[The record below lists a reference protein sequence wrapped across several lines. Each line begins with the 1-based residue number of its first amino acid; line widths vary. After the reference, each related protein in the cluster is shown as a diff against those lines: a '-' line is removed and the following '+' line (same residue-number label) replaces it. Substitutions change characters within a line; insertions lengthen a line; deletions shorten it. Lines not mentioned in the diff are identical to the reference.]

1 MNQSI
6 QNGLNDLFDQIIPI
20 SRDFNKKT
28 YADSFKNAYEKY
40 KPLFTEIAQEC
51 ENSEDRQEEIEEIA
65 AVLPDR
71 MREVLDQESSKRK
84 KEKEKIKMKT
94 EIVRNEMIKAMKN
107 KDKRR
112 KDALSMLL
120 TALKN
125 AEIDAKGA
133 LDETN
138 ENVVIKKEMKQLQET
153 YDSAPDYRNDIKE
166 DAEFRISVCK
176 EFLPE
181 DMTED
186 QIMNVINETLKE
198 LDIKNPSGKDK
209 GVIMKNLMPKVKG
222 KADGKLV
229 NQMIMKILA

>member
-1 MNQSI
+1 M
-6 QNGLNDLFDQIIPI
+6 
-20 SRDFNKKT
+20 
-28 YADSFKNAYEKY
+28 
-40 KPLFTEIAQEC
+40 
-51 ENSEDRQEEIEEIA
+51 
-65 AVLPDR
+65 
-71 MREVLDQESSKRK
+71 
-84 KEKEKIKMKT
+84 KI

-125 AEIDAKGA
+125 AEIDARGT
-133 LDETN
+133 LDETQ

-198 LDIKNPSGKDK
+198 LGIENPSGKDK

>member
-1 MNQSI
+1 M
-6 QNGLNDLFDQIIPI
+6 
-20 SRDFNKKT
+20 K
-28 YADSFKNAYEKY
+28 
-40 KPLFTEIAQEC
+40 
-51 ENSEDRQEEIEEIA
+51 IE
-65 AVLPDR
+65 
-71 MREVLDQESSKRK
+71 S
-84 KEKEKIKMKT
+84 
-94 EIVRNEMIKAMKN
+94 VRNEMIKAMKN

-125 AEIDAKGA
+125 AEIDARGA
-133 LDETN
+133 LDETQ

-198 LDIKNPSGKDK
+198 LGIENPSGKDK

-222 KADGKLV
+222 KADGKLI

>member
-1 MNQSI
+1 M
-6 QNGLNDLFDQIIPI
+6 
-20 SRDFNKKT
+20 
-28 YADSFKNAYEKY
+28 
-40 KPLFTEIAQEC
+40 
-51 ENSEDRQEEIEEIA
+51 
-65 AVLPDR
+65 
-71 MREVLDQESSKRK
+71 
-84 KEKEKIKMKT
+84 KI

-125 AEIDAKGA
+125 AEIDARGA
-133 LDETN
+133 LDETQ

-198 LDIKNPSGKDK
+198 LGIENPSSKDK
-209 GVIMKNLMPKVKG
+209 GVIMKKLMPKVKG

>member
-1 MNQSI
+1 M
-6 QNGLNDLFDQIIPI
+6 
-20 SRDFNKKT
+20 K
-28 YADSFKNAYEKY
+28 
-40 KPLFTEIAQEC
+40 
-51 ENSEDRQEEIEEIA
+51 IE
-65 AVLPDR
+65 
-71 MREVLDQESSKRK
+71 S
-84 KEKEKIKMKT
+84 
-94 EIVRNEMIKAMKN
+94 VRNEMIKAMKN
-107 KDKRR
+107 KHKRR

-125 AEIDAKGA
+125 AEIDARGA
-133 LDETN
+133 LDETQ

-186 QIMNVINETLKE
+186 QIMNVINETIKE
-198 LDIKNPSGKDK
+198 LDIENPSGKDK

>member
-1 MNQSI
+1 M
-6 QNGLNDLFDQIIPI
+6 
-20 SRDFNKKT
+20 
-28 YADSFKNAYEKY
+28 
-40 KPLFTEIAQEC
+40 
-51 ENSEDRQEEIEEIA
+51 
-65 AVLPDR
+65 
-71 MREVLDQESSKRK
+71 
-84 KEKEKIKMKT
+84 KI

-125 AEIDAKGA
+125 AEIDARGA
-133 LDETN
+133 LDETQ

-186 QIMNVINETLKE
+186 QIMTVINETLKE
-198 LDIKNPSGKDK
+198 LGIENPSGKDK
-209 GVIMKNLMPKVKG
+209 GLIMKNLMPKVKG

-229 NQMIMKILA
+229 NQMIIKILA

>member
-1 MNQSI
+1 M
-6 QNGLNDLFDQIIPI
+6 
-20 SRDFNKKT
+20 K
-28 YADSFKNAYEKY
+28 
-40 KPLFTEIAQEC
+40 
-51 ENSEDRQEEIEEIA
+51 IE
-65 AVLPDR
+65 
-71 MREVLDQESSKRK
+71 S
-84 KEKEKIKMKT
+84 
-94 EIVRNEMIKAMKN
+94 VRNEMIKAMKN

-120 TALKN
+120 TALRN
-125 AEIDAKGA
+125 AEIDARGA

-186 QIMNVINETLKE
+186 QIMNVINETIKE
-198 LDIKNPSGKDK
+198 LDIENPSGKDK

>member
-1 MNQSI
+1 M
-6 QNGLNDLFDQIIPI
+6 
-20 SRDFNKKT
+20 
-28 YADSFKNAYEKY
+28 
-40 KPLFTEIAQEC
+40 
-51 ENSEDRQEEIEEIA
+51 
-65 AVLPDR
+65 
-71 MREVLDQESSKRK
+71 
-84 KEKEKIKMKT
+84 KI

-125 AEIDAKGA
+125 AEIDARGA

-198 LDIKNPSGKDK
+198 LGIENPSGKDK
-209 GVIMKNLMPKVKG
+209 GLIMKNLMPKVKG

>member
-1 MNQSI
+1 MKI
-6 QNGLNDLFDQIIPI
+6 
-20 SRDFNKKT
+20 
-28 YADSFKNAYEKY
+28 
-40 KPLFTEIAQEC
+40 EI
-51 ENSEDRQEEIEEIA
+51 
-65 AVLPDR
+65 L
-71 MREVLDQESSKRK
+71 
-84 KEKEKIKMKT
+84 
-94 EIVRNEMIKAMKN
+94 RNEMIKAMKN

-125 AEIDAKGA
+125 AEIDARGA
-133 LDETN
+133 LDETQ

-198 LDIKNPSGKDK
+198 LGIENPSGKDK

-222 KADGKLV
+222 KADVKLV

>member
-1 MNQSI
+1 MKI
-6 QNGLNDLFDQIIPI
+6 
-20 SRDFNKKT
+20 
-28 YADSFKNAYEKY
+28 
-40 KPLFTEIAQEC
+40 EI
-51 ENSEDRQEEIEEIA
+51 
-65 AVLPDR
+65 L
-71 MREVLDQESSKRK
+71 
-84 KEKEKIKMKT
+84 
-94 EIVRNEMIKAMKN
+94 RNEMIKAMKN

-125 AEIDAKGA
+125 AEIDARGA
-133 LDETN
+133 LDETQ

-153 YDSAPDYRNDIKE
+153 YDSAPDYQNDIKE

-176 EFLPE
+176 EFLPD

-198 LDIKNPSGKDK
+198 LGIENPSGKDK
-209 GVIMKNLMPKVKG
+209 RVIMKNLMPKVKG

>member
-1 MNQSI
+1 M
-6 QNGLNDLFDQIIPI
+6 
-20 SRDFNKKT
+20 K
-28 YADSFKNAYEKY
+28 
-40 KPLFTEIAQEC
+40 
-51 ENSEDRQEEIEEIA
+51 IE
-65 AVLPDR
+65 
-71 MREVLDQESSKRK
+71 S
-84 KEKEKIKMKT
+84 
-94 EIVRNEMIKAMKN
+94 VRNEMIKAMKN

-120 TALKN
+120 TALRN

>member
-1 MNQSI
+1 M
-6 QNGLNDLFDQIIPI
+6 
-20 SRDFNKKT
+20 K
-28 YADSFKNAYEKY
+28 
-40 KPLFTEIAQEC
+40 
-51 ENSEDRQEEIEEIA
+51 IE
-65 AVLPDR
+65 
-71 MREVLDQESSKRK
+71 S
-84 KEKEKIKMKT
+84 
-94 EIVRNEMIKAMKN
+94 VRNEMIKAMKN

-125 AEIDAKGA
+125 AEIDARGA
-133 LDETN
+133 LDETQ

-181 DMTED
+181 DMSED
-186 QIMNVINETLKE
+186 QIMNVINEILKE
-198 LDIKNPSGKDK
+198 LDIEKPSGKDK

-229 NQMIMKILA
+229 NLMIMKILA

>member
-1 MNQSI
+1 M
-6 QNGLNDLFDQIIPI
+6 
-20 SRDFNKKT
+20 
-28 YADSFKNAYEKY
+28 
-40 KPLFTEIAQEC
+40 
-51 ENSEDRQEEIEEIA
+51 
-65 AVLPDR
+65 
-71 MREVLDQESSKRK
+71 
-84 KEKEKIKMKT
+84 KI

-125 AEIDAKGA
+125 AEIDARGA
-133 LDETN
+133 LDETQ

-181 DMTED
+181 DMTEN
-186 QIMNVINETLKE
+186 QIMTVINETLKE
-198 LDIKNPSGKDK
+198 LGIENPSGKDK
-209 GVIMKNLMPKVKG
+209 GLIMKNLMPKVKG

-229 NQMIMKILA
+229 NQMIIKILA

>member
-1 MNQSI
+1 MKI
-6 QNGLNDLFDQIIPI
+6 
-20 SRDFNKKT
+20 
-28 YADSFKNAYEKY
+28 
-40 KPLFTEIAQEC
+40 EI
-51 ENSEDRQEEIEEIA
+51 
-65 AVLPDR
+65 L
-71 MREVLDQESSKRK
+71 
-84 KEKEKIKMKT
+84 
-94 EIVRNEMIKAMKN
+94 RNEMIKAMKN

-112 KDALSMLL
+112 KDSLSMLL

-125 AEIDAKGA
+125 AEIDARGA
-133 LDETN
+133 LDETQ

-198 LDIKNPSGKDK
+198 LGIENPSGKDK

>member
-1 MNQSI
+1 
-6 QNGLNDLFDQIIPI
+6 
-20 SRDFNKKT
+20 
-28 YADSFKNAYEKY
+28 
-40 KPLFTEIAQEC
+40 
-51 ENSEDRQEEIEEIA
+51 
-65 AVLPDR
+65 
-71 MREVLDQESSKRK
+71 
-84 KEKEKIKMKT
+84 MKT

-176 EFLPE
+176 EFLPG
-181 DMTED
+181 DMTDD

>member
-1 MNQSI
+1 MKI
-6 QNGLNDLFDQIIPI
+6 
-20 SRDFNKKT
+20 
-28 YADSFKNAYEKY
+28 
-40 KPLFTEIAQEC
+40 EI
-51 ENSEDRQEEIEEIA
+51 
-65 AVLPDR
+65 L
-71 MREVLDQESSKRK
+71 
-84 KEKEKIKMKT
+84 
-94 EIVRNEMIKAMKN
+94 RNEMIKAMKN

-133 LDETN
+133 LNETN

>member
-1 MNQSI
+1 M
-6 QNGLNDLFDQIIPI
+6 
-20 SRDFNKKT
+20 
-28 YADSFKNAYEKY
+28 
-40 KPLFTEIAQEC
+40 
-51 ENSEDRQEEIEEIA
+51 
-65 AVLPDR
+65 
-71 MREVLDQESSKRK
+71 
-84 KEKEKIKMKT
+84 KI

-125 AEIDAKGA
+125 AEIDARGA
-133 LDETN
+133 LDETQ

-198 LDIKNPSGKDK
+198 LGIENPSGKDK
-209 GVIMKNLMPKVKG
+209 GLIMKNLMPKVKG

>member
-1 MNQSI
+1 M
-6 QNGLNDLFDQIIPI
+6 
-20 SRDFNKKT
+20 K
-28 YADSFKNAYEKY
+28 
-40 KPLFTEIAQEC
+40 
-51 ENSEDRQEEIEEIA
+51 IE
-65 AVLPDR
+65 
-71 MREVLDQESSKRK
+71 S
-84 KEKEKIKMKT
+84 
-94 EIVRNEMIKAMKN
+94 VRNEMIKAMKN

-125 AEIDAKGA
+125 AEIDARGA
-133 LDETN
+133 LDETQ

-186 QIMNVINETLKE
+186 QIMNVINEILKE
-198 LDIKNPSGKDK
+198 LDIEKPSGKDK

-229 NQMIMKILA
+229 NLMIMKILA

>member
-1 MNQSI
+1 
-6 QNGLNDLFDQIIPI
+6 
-20 SRDFNKKT
+20 
-28 YADSFKNAYEKY
+28 
-40 KPLFTEIAQEC
+40 
-51 ENSEDRQEEIEEIA
+51 
-65 AVLPDR
+65 
-71 MREVLDQESSKRK
+71 
-84 KEKEKIKMKT
+84 MKT

-125 AEIDAKGA
+125 AEIDARGA
-133 LDETN
+133 LDETQ

-198 LDIKNPSGKDK
+198 LDIENPSGKDK

>member
-1 MNQSI
+1 M
-6 QNGLNDLFDQIIPI
+6 
-20 SRDFNKKT
+20 K
-28 YADSFKNAYEKY
+28 
-40 KPLFTEIAQEC
+40 
-51 ENSEDRQEEIEEIA
+51 IEM
-65 AVLPDR
+65 L
-71 MREVLDQESSKRK
+71 
-84 KEKEKIKMKT
+84 
-94 EIVRNEMIKAMKN
+94 RNEMIKAMKN

-125 AEIDAKGA
+125 AEIDARGA
-133 LDETN
+133 LDETQ

-198 LDIKNPSGKDK
+198 LGIENPSGKDK

>member
-1 MNQSI
+1 M
-6 QNGLNDLFDQIIPI
+6 
-20 SRDFNKKT
+20 
-28 YADSFKNAYEKY
+28 
-40 KPLFTEIAQEC
+40 
-51 ENSEDRQEEIEEIA
+51 
-65 AVLPDR
+65 
-71 MREVLDQESSKRK
+71 
-84 KEKEKIKMKT
+84 KI

-125 AEIDAKGA
+125 AEIDARGA

-198 LDIKNPSGKDK
+198 LGIENPSGKDK

>member
-1 MNQSI
+1 MKI
-6 QNGLNDLFDQIIPI
+6 
-20 SRDFNKKT
+20 
-28 YADSFKNAYEKY
+28 
-40 KPLFTEIAQEC
+40 EI
-51 ENSEDRQEEIEEIA
+51 
-65 AVLPDR
+65 L
-71 MREVLDQESSKRK
+71 
-84 KEKEKIKMKT
+84 
-94 EIVRNEMIKAMKN
+94 RNEMIKAMKN

-125 AEIDAKGA
+125 AEIDARGA
-133 LDETN
+133 LDETQ

-198 LDIKNPSGKDK
+198 LDIENPSSKDK

>member
-1 MNQSI
+1 M
-6 QNGLNDLFDQIIPI
+6 
-20 SRDFNKKT
+20 
-28 YADSFKNAYEKY
+28 
-40 KPLFTEIAQEC
+40 
-51 ENSEDRQEEIEEIA
+51 
-65 AVLPDR
+65 
-71 MREVLDQESSKRK
+71 
-84 KEKEKIKMKT
+84 KI

-125 AEIDAKGA
+125 AEIDARGA
-133 LDETN
+133 LDETQ

-153 YDSAPDYRNDIKE
+153 YNSAPDYRNDIKE

-198 LDIKNPSGKDK
+198 LGIENPSGKDK
-209 GVIMKNLMPKVKG
+209 GLIMKNLMPKVKG

>member
-1 MNQSI
+1 MKI
-6 QNGLNDLFDQIIPI
+6 
-20 SRDFNKKT
+20 
-28 YADSFKNAYEKY
+28 
-40 KPLFTEIAQEC
+40 
-51 ENSEDRQEEIEEIA
+51 EN
-65 AVLPDR
+65 L
-71 MREVLDQESSKRK
+71 
-84 KEKEKIKMKT
+84 
-94 EIVRNEMIKAMKN
+94 RNEMIKAMKS

-125 AEIDAKGA
+125 AEIDARGA
-133 LDETN
+133 LDETQ

-198 LDIKNPSGKDK
+198 LDIENPSGKDK

>member
-1 MNQSI
+1 MKI
-6 QNGLNDLFDQIIPI
+6 
-20 SRDFNKKT
+20 
-28 YADSFKNAYEKY
+28 
-40 KPLFTEIAQEC
+40 EI
-51 ENSEDRQEEIEEIA
+51 
-65 AVLPDR
+65 L
-71 MREVLDQESSKRK
+71 
-84 KEKEKIKMKT
+84 
-94 EIVRNEMIKAMKN
+94 RNEMIKAMKN

-125 AEIDAKGA
+125 AEIDARGA
-133 LDETN
+133 LDETQ

-176 EFLPE
+176 EFLPD

-198 LDIKNPSGKDK
+198 LGIENPSGKDK
-209 GVIMKNLMPKVKG
+209 RVIMKNLMPKVKG

>member
-1 MNQSI
+1 
-6 QNGLNDLFDQIIPI
+6 
-20 SRDFNKKT
+20 
-28 YADSFKNAYEKY
+28 
-40 KPLFTEIAQEC
+40 
-51 ENSEDRQEEIEEIA
+51 
-65 AVLPDR
+65 
-71 MREVLDQESSKRK
+71 
-84 KEKEKIKMKT
+84 MKT

-229 NQMIMKILA
+229 SQIVKEYLNSK

>member
-1 MNQSI
+1 
-6 QNGLNDLFDQIIPI
+6 
-20 SRDFNKKT
+20 
-28 YADSFKNAYEKY
+28 
-40 KPLFTEIAQEC
+40 
-51 ENSEDRQEEIEEIA
+51 
-65 AVLPDR
+65 
-71 MREVLDQESSKRK
+71 
-84 KEKEKIKMKT
+84 MKT

>member
-1 MNQSI
+1 M
-6 QNGLNDLFDQIIPI
+6 
-20 SRDFNKKT
+20 
-28 YADSFKNAYEKY
+28 
-40 KPLFTEIAQEC
+40 
-51 ENSEDRQEEIEEIA
+51 
-65 AVLPDR
+65 
-71 MREVLDQESSKRK
+71 
-84 KEKEKIKMKT
+84 KI
-94 EIVRNEMIKAMKN
+94 EIVRNEMIKTMKN

-125 AEIDAKGA
+125 AEIDARGA
-133 LDETN
+133 LDETQ

-198 LDIKNPSGKDK
+198 LGIENPSGKDK
-209 GVIMKNLMPKVKG
+209 GLIMKNLMPKVKG

>member
-1 MNQSI
+1 MKI
-6 QNGLNDLFDQIIPI
+6 
-20 SRDFNKKT
+20 
-28 YADSFKNAYEKY
+28 
-40 KPLFTEIAQEC
+40 EI
-51 ENSEDRQEEIEEIA
+51 
-65 AVLPDR
+65 L
-71 MREVLDQESSKRK
+71 
-84 KEKEKIKMKT
+84 
-94 EIVRNEMIKAMKN
+94 RNEMIKAMKN

-125 AEIDAKGA
+125 AEIDARGA
-133 LDETN
+133 LDETQ

-198 LDIKNPSGKDK
+198 LDIENPSGKDK

>member
-1 MNQSI
+1 M
-6 QNGLNDLFDQIIPI
+6 
-20 SRDFNKKT
+20 
-28 YADSFKNAYEKY
+28 
-40 KPLFTEIAQEC
+40 
-51 ENSEDRQEEIEEIA
+51 
-65 AVLPDR
+65 
-71 MREVLDQESSKRK
+71 
-84 KEKEKIKMKT
+84 KI

-125 AEIDAKGA
+125 AEIDARGA
-133 LDETN
+133 LDETQ

-166 DAEFRISVCK
+166 NAEFRISVCK

-198 LDIKNPSGKDK
+198 LDIENPSGKDK

>member
-1 MNQSI
+1 MKI
-6 QNGLNDLFDQIIPI
+6 
-20 SRDFNKKT
+20 
-28 YADSFKNAYEKY
+28 
-40 KPLFTEIAQEC
+40 EI
-51 ENSEDRQEEIEEIA
+51 
-65 AVLPDR
+65 L
-71 MREVLDQESSKRK
+71 
-84 KEKEKIKMKT
+84 
-94 EIVRNEMIKAMKN
+94 RNEMIKAMKN

-125 AEIDAKGA
+125 AEIDARGA
-133 LDETN
+133 LDETQ

-198 LDIKNPSGKDK
+198 LGIENPSGKDK
-209 GVIMKNLMPKVKG
+209 GLIMKNLMPKVKG

>member
-1 MNQSI
+1 M
-6 QNGLNDLFDQIIPI
+6 
-20 SRDFNKKT
+20 
-28 YADSFKNAYEKY
+28 
-40 KPLFTEIAQEC
+40 
-51 ENSEDRQEEIEEIA
+51 
-65 AVLPDR
+65 
-71 MREVLDQESSKRK
+71 
-84 KEKEKIKMKT
+84 KI

-125 AEIDAKGA
+125 AEIDARGA
-133 LDETN
+133 LDETQ

-186 QIMNVINETLKE
+186 QIMNVIKETLKE
-198 LDIKNPSGKDK
+198 
-209 GVIMKNLMPKVKG
+209 
-222 KADGKLV
+222 
-229 NQMIMKILA
+229 

>member
-1 MNQSI
+1 MKI
-6 QNGLNDLFDQIIPI
+6 
-20 SRDFNKKT
+20 
-28 YADSFKNAYEKY
+28 
-40 KPLFTEIAQEC
+40 EI
-51 ENSEDRQEEIEEIA
+51 
-65 AVLPDR
+65 L
-71 MREVLDQESSKRK
+71 
-84 KEKEKIKMKT
+84 
-94 EIVRNEMIKAMKN
+94 RNEMIKAMKN

-125 AEIDAKGA
+125 AEIDARGA
-133 LDETN
+133 LDETQ

-198 LDIKNPSGKDK
+198 LGIENPSGKDK

>member
-1 MNQSI
+1 M
-6 QNGLNDLFDQIIPI
+6 
-20 SRDFNKKT
+20 
-28 YADSFKNAYEKY
+28 
-40 KPLFTEIAQEC
+40 
-51 ENSEDRQEEIEEIA
+51 
-65 AVLPDR
+65 
-71 MREVLDQESSKRK
+71 
-84 KEKEKIKMKT
+84 KI

-125 AEIDAKGA
+125 AEIDARGA
-133 LDETN
+133 LGETQ

-198 LDIKNPSGKDK
+198 LGIENPSGKDK

>member
-1 MNQSI
+1 M
-6 QNGLNDLFDQIIPI
+6 
-20 SRDFNKKT
+20 K
-28 YADSFKNAYEKY
+28 
-40 KPLFTEIAQEC
+40 
-51 ENSEDRQEEIEEIA
+51 IE
-65 AVLPDR
+65 
-71 MREVLDQESSKRK
+71 S
-84 KEKEKIKMKT
+84 
-94 EIVRNEMIKAMKN
+94 VRNEMIKAMKN

-120 TALKN
+120 TALRN

-153 YDSAPDYRNDIKE
+153 YDSVPDYRNDIKE

>member
-1 MNQSI
+1 MKI
-6 QNGLNDLFDQIIPI
+6 
-20 SRDFNKKT
+20 
-28 YADSFKNAYEKY
+28 
-40 KPLFTEIAQEC
+40 EI
-51 ENSEDRQEEIEEIA
+51 
-65 AVLPDR
+65 L
-71 MREVLDQESSKRK
+71 
-84 KEKEKIKMKT
+84 
-94 EIVRNEMIKAMKN
+94 RNEMIKAMKN

-125 AEIDAKGA
+125 AEIDARGA
-133 LDETN
+133 LDETQ

>member
-1 MNQSI
+1 
-6 QNGLNDLFDQIIPI
+6 
-20 SRDFNKKT
+20 
-28 YADSFKNAYEKY
+28 
-40 KPLFTEIAQEC
+40 
-51 ENSEDRQEEIEEIA
+51 
-65 AVLPDR
+65 
-71 MREVLDQESSKRK
+71 
-84 KEKEKIKMKT
+84 MKT

-229 NQMIMKILA
+229 NQMIMNILA

>member
-1 MNQSI
+1 M
-6 QNGLNDLFDQIIPI
+6 
-20 SRDFNKKT
+20 
-28 YADSFKNAYEKY
+28 
-40 KPLFTEIAQEC
+40 
-51 ENSEDRQEEIEEIA
+51 
-65 AVLPDR
+65 
-71 MREVLDQESSKRK
+71 
-84 KEKEKIKMKT
+84 KI

-125 AEIDAKGA
+125 AEIDARGA

-153 YDSAPDYRNDIKE
+153 YDFAPDYRNDIKE

-198 LDIKNPSGKDK
+198 LGIENPSGKDK